1 VNEQRKITLF
11 VPEDLLEKA
20 QKSTK
25 KGITETVRRGL
36 ESVAASQA
44 YDDLRKLRGKIKFS
58 VDVSRLREDR

>member
-1 VNEQRKITLF
+1 MKEQRKITLF

-36 ESVAASQA
+36 ELVAASQA
-44 YDDLRKLRGKIKFS
+44 YDDLRKMRGKVKFS
-58 VDVSRLREDR
+58 IDVGRLREDR